1 MKRIILLFSLVLFI
15 FCSCTQKEQP
25 DTPYLSIRGFT
36 QGTTYLIKYSSPD
49 TVNYKNEIQQILL
62 DIDTSMSTYN
72 QASVISKVNRN
83 DTEVD
88 LDPYFKEVFQKA
100 IEVSRK
106 TQGAFDITVA
116 PLVNAW
122 GFDQEE
128 IPEVDQKH
136 IDSIMAFVGYDKVEL
151 RDGKIYKE
159 DQRVQINMNAIAQGY
174 TVDVL
179 AEFLDDQGVQDYLVE
194 VGGEVRTKG
203 ISPSQRKW
211 RLGIDKPVDSN
222 NISGRNL
229 QAIVE
234 LQNQSLATSGNY
246 RNFYIK
252 DGVKYA
258 HTIDPKTGQP
268 VQHKLLSVSV
278 FADECVMAD
287 AYATA
292 FMVLGMEKSKKLL
305 EEIEGMGAYFIYSDE
320 EGAFKVEYTDNIE
333 NLVIQQE

>member
-1 MKRIILLFSLVLFI
+1 MKRTILFFSLAVFMFL
-15 FCSCTQKEQP
+15 SCTQKEESAA
-25 DTPYLSIRGFT
+25 PYLSIRGFT

-49 TVNYKNEIQQILL
+49 TVNYKNEIEQILQ

-83 DTEVD
+83 DAAVK
-88 LDPYFKEVFQKA
+88 LDPYFKEVFYNA
-100 IEVSRK
+100 MEVSRK
-106 TQGAFDITVA
+106 TLGAFDITVA

-122 GFDQEE
+122 GFDQKE

-136 IDSIMAFVGYDKVEL
+136 IDSIMGFVGYDKVEL
-151 RDGKIYKE
+151 RNGRIYKA
-159 DQRVQINMNAIAQGY
+159 DQRLQINMNAIAQGY

-179 AEFLDDQGVQDYLVE
+179 TEFLDDQGVQNYLVE

-222 NISGRNL
+222 NVSGRSL

-278 FADECVMAD
+278 FAEECVMAD

-292 FMVLGMEKSKKLL
+292 FMVMGMEKSKKLL
-305 EEIEGMGAYFIYSDE
+305 DQLDGMGAYFIYSDE
-320 EGAFKVEYTDNIE
+320 EGAFKVDYTDNIE
-333 NLVIQQE
+333 NLIIQQE